1 LKAWQKEWQQALTPL
16 DLPADTR
23 AEEAIAAVEKLDT
36 LFKKLE
42 DAQNRRVR
50 VEAMQGHVGQF
61 DKDATG
67 LVQMLAPELLALPSE
82 QTATRLQMLLST
94 AQQNAVRRQGIEKQI
109 VQEEMVLEKAKRE
122 LKQADHRQQDLMKKA
137 HCSDL
142 AALELTERKSARS
155 VELNAQLMGMNT
167 ALTGF
172 AAGATLEAFL
182 ADITGVSADQL
193 PFDIAE
199 LERDIQTLDTHR
211 SELEQQIGS
220 ERATLATM
228 DGSDKAT
235 LAAEEA
241 QSALAKIRT
250 GTGRYLPLRLA
261 SEVLRRHIERYRE
274 QNQDPV
280 ISRASDFFPR
290 LTLGWFARLKTSF
303 DDKDGPVLLGVRP
316 SGEVVEV
323 SGMSDGTRDQLFLAL
338 RLASLERQ
346 LVSGEALPFIADDV
360 LIKFDDD
367 RARAALGV
375 MVDLCAKTQ
384 LLFFTHHARLVE
396 LAQIA
401 VPTELLKVHQL
412 GVT

>member
-1 LKAWQKEWQQALTPL
+1 
-16 DLPADTR
+16 
-23 AEEAIAAVEKLDT
+23 
-36 LFKKLE
+36 
-42 DAQNRRVR
+42 
-50 VEAMQGHVGQF
+50 
-61 DKDATG
+61 
-67 LVQMLAPELLALPSE
+67 
-82 QTATRLQMLLST
+82 
-94 AQQNAVRRQGIEKQI
+94 
-109 VQEEMVLEKAKRE
+109 
-122 LKQADHRQQDLMKKA
+122 
-137 HCSDL
+137 
-142 AALELTERKSARS
+142 
-155 VELNAQLMGMNT
+155 
-167 ALTGF
+167 
-172 AAGATLEAFL
+172 
-182 ADITGVSADQL
+182 
-193 PFDIAE
+193 
-199 LERDIQTLDTHR
+199 
-211 SELEQQIGS
+211 LEQQIGS